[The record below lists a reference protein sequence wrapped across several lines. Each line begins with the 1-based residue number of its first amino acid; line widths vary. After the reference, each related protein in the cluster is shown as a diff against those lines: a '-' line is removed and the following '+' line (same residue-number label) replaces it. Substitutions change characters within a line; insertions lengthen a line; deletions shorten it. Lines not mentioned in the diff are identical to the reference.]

1 MTPFLTT
8 LLAISLSMALLIAL
22 LLLLGP
28 LLARWYRPHW
38 RYWAWLAVAVRL
50 LIPLHAS
57 GVQAPIQLQ
66 TPHEDVVLLARP
78 TPQVT
83 TRPPAQSSA
92 TPAASASLPTSPAPQ
107 ADQAGGAASGGPLP
121 QQQESPAVQT
131 RTDPV
136 LTLGGTLTALW
147 ALGAVGMLL
156 WHLLGLVRFARYVR
170 RWAVPLSRPEDLA
183 VLEELR
189 ADLGLRRPVPVCLCP
204 GVESPMLAGLFRP
217 VILLPQQPPQGE
229 MLWFALR
236 HELLHYRRRDIP
248 YKAVLLL
255 ANCVHWFNPLVWVM
269 RAAADRDME
278 LCCDA
283 GVIAGLSQQQRSSYG
298 QAILSVLGRAASPV
312 SPASST
318 QTEKK

>member
-1 MTPFLTT
+1 MTSFLTT

-28 LLARWYRPHW
+28 FLARWYQPHW

-50 LIPLHAS
+50 LIPLHIS

-66 TPHEDVVLLARP
+66 TPPEDAVLLTRP
-78 TPQVT
+78 TPQAIA
-83 TRPPAQSSA
+83 RPGAQSSG
-92 TPAASASLPTSPAPQ
+92 TPAVSASLPASPAPQ
-107 ADQAGGAASGGPLP
+107 TDQARGSTDGEPLP
-121 QQQESPAVQT
+121 QQGKSPSAQT
-131 RTDPV
+131 RTGPV

-156 WHLLGLVRFARYVR
+156 WHLLGLVRFTRYVR

-183 VLEELR
+183 VLEALQ
-189 ADLGLRRPVPVCLCP
+189 ADLGLRQPVPVCLCP
-204 GVESPMLAGLFRP
+204 GVDSPMLAGLFRP

-269 RAAADRDME
+269 REAADRDME

-283 GVIAGLSQQQRSSYG
+283 GVIAGLSKQQRSSYG
-298 QAILSVLGRAASPV
+298 QAILSALDLTF
-312 SPASST
+312 ST